1 MARMELRQSR
11 AWFAAVLGLF
21 LALVAC
27 GAPGAVESPAP
38 AAPIAGAGA
47 TAGGSTTAAA
57 AAATEPAATPT
68 ATPTPVPTPT
78 TSPTATPFPTAT
90 PTPTATPIPTMA
102 VAATAQRYAILPE
115 QSRATYRVGEKFFGQ
130 DLSVTVATTTAVAG
144 NLYIDPTRPSASSAG
159 AITVDL
165 SKLRANIPGHD
176 DARSEFLGVGRY
188 PKTTFV
194 PKRLEGLPDA
204 PYIEGQELTIT
215 IVGDLTVRT
224 VTKEVT
230 FDARGKIEGDTFTG
244 TATSRIQMT
253 SFGLQPPRMT
263 ALEIDDNVNLELEI
277 TARRAP

>member
-1 MARMELRQSR
+1 MEMRQSR
-11 AWFAAVLGLF
+11 AWVAIALGLAV
-21 LALVAC
+21 ALVAC
-27 GAPGAVESPAP
+27 GVATGAVESLTP
-38 AAPIAGAGA
+38 AAPVVAASATAADSAGA
-47 TAGGSTTAAA
+47 AG
-57 AAATEPAATPT
+57 AATEPVVTPT

-78 TSPTATPFPTAT
+78 TRPTATPFPTAT

-102 VAATAQRYAILPE
+102 IAATAQRYAIVPE

-130 DLSVTVATTTAVAG
+130 DLSVTIATTTAVAG

-176 DARSEFLGVGRY
+176 DARSDFLDVGRY

-194 PKRLEGLPDA
+194 PKRLEGLPDD
-204 PYIEGQELTIT
+204 PYAEGQELTFR

-230 FDARGKIEGDTFTG
+230 FDGRGKIEGDTFTG
-244 TATSRIQMT
+244 TATARIQMT

>member
-1 MARMELRQSR
+1 MSTTMACMEMRQSR
-11 AWFAAVLGLF
+11 AWVAVALGLTV
-21 LALVAC
+21 ALVAC
-27 GAPGAVESPAP
+27 GAPGAIEPPTP
-38 AAPIAGAGA
+38 AAPVAVASA
-47 TAGGSTTAAA
+47 TAADSAAA
-57 AAATEPAATPT
+57 AAGAATEPAVTPT

-78 TSPTATPFPTAT
+78 TRPTATSF
-90 PTPTATPIPTMA
+90 PTATPIPTMA
-102 VAATAQRYAILPE
+102 IAATAQRYAIVPE

-176 DARSEFLGVGRY
+176 DARSDFLGVGRY

-204 PYIEGQELTIT
+204 PYIEGQELTFT

-277 TARRAP
+277 TARRAS

>member
-1 MARMELRQSR
+1 MMAGKELQQSR
-11 AWFAAVLGLF
+11 AWFAVVLGLI

-27 GAPGAVESPAP
+27 GAPGAVESPDP
-38 AAPIAGAGA
+38 AAPVAGAGA
-47 TAGGSTTAAA
+47 TAA
-57 AAATEPAATPT
+57 AAATEPTFTPT
-68 ATPTPVPTPT
+68 VTPTPVPTPT
-78 TSPTATPFPTAT
+78 TAPTATPFPTAT

-102 VAATAQRYAILPE
+102 VAATAQRYAIVPE

-144 NLYIDPTRPSASSAG
+144 DLYIDQTRPSASSAG

-176 DARSEFLGVGRY
+176 DARNDFLDVGRY
-188 PKTTFV
+188 PRTTFV
-194 PKRLEGLPDA
+194 PKRLEGLPDD
-204 PYIEGQELTIT
+204 PYTEGQELTFR
-215 IVGDLTVRT
+215 IVGDLTVRR

-230 FDARGKIEGDTFTG
+230 FDARGKVEGDTFTS

-253 SFGLQPPRMT
+253 SFGLHAPRMA

-277 TARRAP
+277 TARRSP